1 MNQKNLHTNLYNLR
15 LEKFVNGS
23 FGKALNLMKEDE
35 NYKIKMLNF
44 KRKLRSVIGDF
55 MFQRFE
61 LPEPYLFRLGKY
73 FS

>member
-1 MNQKNLHTNLYNLR
+1 MYTNLYNLR
-15 LEKFVNGS
+15 LEKFINGS
-23 FGKALNLMKEDE
+23 FGKVLNLMKEDE